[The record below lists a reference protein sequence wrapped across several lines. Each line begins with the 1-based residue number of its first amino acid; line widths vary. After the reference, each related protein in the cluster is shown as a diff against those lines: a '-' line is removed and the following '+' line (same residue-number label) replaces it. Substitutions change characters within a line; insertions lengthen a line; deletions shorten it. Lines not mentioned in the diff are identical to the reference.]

1 MATYRIIQIG
11 SLRDGWAIEVDGV
24 ITRSAPT
31 AAPLAAWLDARLAG
45 ANEFDA
51 DDIAKAIA
59 ARPPP
64 SFEER
69 MAVFFPSGRP
79 EPSRDPFTP
88 RPSHNQ
94 ADTVRWV
101 SLTRG
106 TMTCSPV
113 GLSFRHWP
121 SLHLARCAILGA
133 PLPRGLTSVAVYS
146 RPNRR
151 CLVLFIDIVA
161 AISDEGPSV
170 AIGDHVGPEV
180 AAIGMAYRN
189 GPAVAIDAPR
199 FAGDVAFANQCAQVF
214 GGSPPRWPVVGTR
227 LVLLGRVDSPK
238 PVRHAI
244 DSKRIA
250 INHAGGLG
258 NSWRGKKCQESGQH
272 GQFHRRWLARD

>member
-106 TMTCSPV
+106 TMTCGPV

-121 SLHLARCAILGA
+121 S
-133 PLPRGLTSVAVYS
+133 
-146 RPNRR
+146 
-151 CLVLFIDIVA
+151 
-161 AISDEGPSV
+161 
-170 AIGDHVGPEV
+170 
-180 AAIGMAYRN
+180 
-189 GPAVAIDAPR
+189 
-199 FAGDVAFANQCAQVF
+199 
-214 GGSPPRWPVVGTR
+214 
-227 LVLLGRVDSPK
+227 
-238 PVRHAI
+238 
-244 DSKRIA
+244 
-250 INHAGGLG
+250 
-258 NSWRGKKCQESGQH
+258 
-272 GQFHRRWLARD
+272 